1 MKKFLIILLVII
13 ILAAGGYLGYRIYK
27 SKTENITDL
36 GTDVIEEPKEEPKK
50 EVQIFKGT
58 DSFNDR

>member
-1 MKKFLIILLVII
+1 MKKFLIIVLVII

-50 EVQIFKGT
+50 KFKFLKEQT
-58 DSFNDR
+58 DR

>member
-13 ILAAGGYLGYRIYK
+13 ILATGGYLGYRIYK

-36 GTDVIEEPKEEPKK
+36 GTDVIEEPKKNQKK
-50 EVQIFKGT
+50 KFKFLKEQT
-58 DSFNDR
+58 DR